1 MIVLL
6 NKMQFA
12 LRKHRRYVI
21 ASLAMVTAILFAVSA
36 MVNITWNDAGSVING
51 LILFFLSLGLGS
63 AMVYACIMGNERAIA
78 VIGSIV
84 LGLFLIDSLRMFI
97 YFPFTGSL
105 IVFNVFRILEM
116 LCLGFALVMAF
127 LGLLLPRMQRF
138 ALFVLIAMMGFVCID
153 FISFIT
159 LIIIAGVQGVGGW
172 ILLAFQF
179 LLIALNLFM
188 GYVVFFGEP
197 IEVVAK
203 PMPEPVPEPVREP
216 KPEPKEEPKEQ
227 PVEEPK
233 PEESAPEEK

>member
-1 MIVLL
+1 MVVLL

-36 MVNITWNDAGSVING
+36 MINITWKDAGSVING
-51 LILFFLSLGLGS
+51 LIVFFLSLGLGS
-63 AMVYACIMGNERAIA
+63 AMVYACVMGNERAIA

-84 LGLFLIDSLRMFI
+84 LGLFLFDSLRNFVC
-97 YFPFTGSL
+97 FNFTGSL
-105 IVFNVFRILEM
+105 IAFNVFRILEM
-116 LCLGFALVMAF
+116 LCLVFALVMAL
-127 LGLLLPRMQRF
+127 LGLLMPRMQRF
-138 ALFVLIAMMGFVCID
+138 ALVVLIAMMGFVCID

-179 LLIALNLFM
+179 LLIALDLFV
-188 GYVVFFGEP
+188 GYVVFLGKP
-197 IEVVAK
+197 IEVAAK
-203 PMPEPVPEPVREP
+203 PMPEPVPEV
-216 KPEPKEEPKEQ
+216 KPESKEEAKPQ

-233 PEESAPEEK
+233 PEEPAPEEK

>member
-1 MIVLL
+1 
-6 NKMQFA
+6 
-12 LRKHRRYVI
+12 
-21 ASLAMVTAILFAVSA
+21 
-36 MVNITWNDAGSVING
+36 
-51 LILFFLSLGLGS
+51 
-63 AMVYACIMGNERAIA
+63 MVYACVMGNERAIA

-105 IVFNVFRILEM
+105 IAFNVFRILEM

-127 LGLLLPRMQRF
+127 LGLLMPRMKRF
-138 ALFVLIAMMGFVCID
+138 ALLVLIAMMGFVCID

-179 LLIALNLFM
+179 LLIALDLFM

-197 IEVVAK
+197 IEVAAK
-203 PMPEPVPEPVREP
+203 PMPEPVPEPE
-216 KPEPKEEPKEQ
+216 

-233 PEESAPEEK
+233 PEEPAPEEK

>member
-1 MIVLL
+1 MS
-6 NKMQFA
+6 
-12 LRKHRRYVI
+12 R
-21 ASLAMVTAILFAVSA
+21 
-36 MVNITWNDAGSVING
+36 
-51 LILFFLSLGLGS
+51 LGYTG
-63 AMVYACIMGNERAIA
+63 
-78 VIGSIV
+78 
-84 LGLFLIDSLRMFI
+84 I

-138 ALFVLIAMMGFVCID
+138 ALFILIAMMGFVCID

-197 IEVVAK
+197 IEIEAK
-203 PMPEPVPEPVREP
+203 PMPEPVPEPVPEV
-216 KPEPKEEPKEQ
+216 KPEPKEQ